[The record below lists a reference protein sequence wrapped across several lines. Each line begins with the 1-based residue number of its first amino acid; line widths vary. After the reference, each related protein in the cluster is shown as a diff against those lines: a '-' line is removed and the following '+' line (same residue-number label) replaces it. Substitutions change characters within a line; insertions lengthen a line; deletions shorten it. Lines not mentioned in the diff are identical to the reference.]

1 MLDKDQIEAAARL
14 LHGHWRA
21 GTKLGALEKVSVG
34 LSSLRR
40 PCQAKRRA
48 GTTPN
53 DARRSPSRR
62 AHGWRRI

>member
-34 LSSLRR
+34 L
-40 PCQAKRRA
+40 K
-48 GTTPN
+48 
-53 DARRSPSRR
+53 
-62 AHGWRRI
+62 